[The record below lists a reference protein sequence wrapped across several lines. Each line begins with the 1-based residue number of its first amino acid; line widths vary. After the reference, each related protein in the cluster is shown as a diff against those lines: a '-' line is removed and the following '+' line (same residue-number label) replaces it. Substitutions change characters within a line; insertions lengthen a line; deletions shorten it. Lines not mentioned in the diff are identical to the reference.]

1 MGCSPASVS
10 IGVDNELAQGQKA
23 GSVAINPAVLPS
35 GNQTWLDRRI
45 PHFWG
50 DVPAWFFDE
59 TRVIVI

>member
-10 IGVDNELAQGQKA
+10 IGVDDELAQGQKA

-45 PHFWG
+45 PHLWE
-50 DVPAWFFDE
+50 DVPAWFF
-59 TRVIVI
+59 